1 MSLRKIYCFSNGGRP
16 GWGCM
21 IAMAIA
27 EDGHCLAQHV
37 CSDEGYMPGDLGM
50 GASTR
55 KHENYDKHFGAGNWE
70 LEWVDD
76 PRAHEGLQKA
86 YALNQLLAV
95 EANEHA

>member
-1 MSLRKIYCFSNGGRP
+1 MSLRKIYCFNNGGSP
-16 GWGCM
+16 GWM
-21 IAMAIA
+21 LAMAIA

-37 CSDEGYMPGDLGM
+37 CSHEGYMPCDLGM
-50 GASTR
+50 GASTC
-55 KHENYDKHFGAGNWE
+55 KHENYNKHFGEGNWE

-95 EANEHA
+95 EANKHA